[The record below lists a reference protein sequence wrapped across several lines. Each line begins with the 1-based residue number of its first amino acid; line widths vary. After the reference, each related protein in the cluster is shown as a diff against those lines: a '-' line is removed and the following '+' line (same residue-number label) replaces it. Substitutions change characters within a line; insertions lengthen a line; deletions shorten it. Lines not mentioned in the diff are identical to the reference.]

1 MKLLYLDCQSG
12 ISGDMTLSALID
24 LGADITYIREQLEKL
39 PIDPFSLN
47 VKQVDKKGI
56 SAKLLD
62 LHFKEEAH
70 VHEDHDHSHDQGH
83 EHHHHHE
90 EDGHSNSE
98 HHHHHEEDGH
108 SHSEHHHHLEDNSHS
123 HKGHHQGHEEQDHL
137 HDHHSHRKASTI
149 LNMINE
155 SELPSRVKKRSNAV
169 FQVIAE
175 AEGKIHGMDPKDV
188 HFHEVGSMDSIIDVI
203 GVCLALENLEID
215 KIIASPVPTGYG
227 KVMMAH
233 GLYPIPAPA
242 TAEILRGVPLA
253 DFHVMGELTTPTGA
267 GFLKALADDYGYM
280 PAMSIE
286 RVGYGAGKKNF
297 DHPNVLRALL
307 FQTNDEPQREIITV
321 LECQLDDIT
330 GETLG
335 YVMEKVLKHGALDV
349 YFTPVTMKK
358 SRPGSLITVLAKPED
373 SVAMEELLLKETSTF
388 GVRKSECSR
397 RILSRRFEKVETSYG
412 NLTVKIGYEGDEIYK
427 ISPEYEEIKEAATE
441 YNVPL
446 LEIYSVVQ
454 LEARKVLGEVANRKT
469 LSTD

>member
-1 MKLLYLDCQSG
+1 MKVLYLDCQSG

-62 LHFKEEAH
+62 LHFKEEAQVH
-70 VHEDHDHSHDQGH
+70 DVHSHGENHHHHEDHNHSHG

-90 EDGHSNSE
+90 DHDHLHSE
-98 HHHHHEEDGH
+98 HHHHHEDHSH
-108 SHSEHHHHLEDNSHS
+108 SHSEHHH
-123 HKGHHQGHEEQDHL
+123 
-137 HDHHSHRKASTI
+137 HHSHRKASTI

-155 SELPSRVKKRSNAV
+155 SELPSRVKKRSSSV

-188 HFHEVGSMDSIIDVI
+188 HFHEVGAMDSIIDVI
-203 GVCLALENLEID
+203 GVCLALENLGID
-215 KIIASPVPTGYG
+215 KLIASPVPTGYG

-267 GFLKALADDYGYM
+267 GFLKALVDEYGHM
-280 PAMSIE
+280 PPMSIE
-286 RVGYGAGKKNF
+286 RIGYGAGKKNF
-297 DHPNVLRALL
+297 DHPNVLRVLL
-307 FQTNDEPQREIITV
+307 FQTNDETHRETITV

-335 YVMEKVLKHGALDV
+335 YVMEKVLKNGALDV

-358 SRPGSLITVLAKPED
+358 SRPGSLITVLTKPQD
-373 SVAMEELLLKETSTF
+373 CLAMEELLLKETSTF

-397 RILSRRFEKVETSYG
+397 RILSRRFEKIETPYG
-412 NLTVKIGYEGDEIYK
+412 NLTVKIGYEGDKIYK
-427 ISPEYEEIKEAATE
+427 ITPEYEEIKEAAIE
-441 YNVPL
+441 YKLPF

-454 LEARKVLGEVANRKT
+454 LKARKMLESGEY
-469 LSTD
+469 